1 MTRAKTLLLAASS
14 IGIVYVISYVF
25 LWSQVESGTLQRR
38 PQLPLATI
46 EPLKT
51 LDIHLSSMATATQR
65 RQQTLQSEKQEMGDQ
80 LASLNNV
87 LSTSPDLLGHAGTAF
102 LSIQELLLSTRVSLE
117 KLEDLI
123 DKANTQLIRV
133 NDGLMS
139 GAPRDGIVVEL
150 RTLPDLE
157 KNLQELQDT
166 IDVSVARN
174 EGGLRVDPGALTHYA
189 YLNWQS
195 LSVYNVGQRQLS
207 QDQKDS
213 SKEISELASRFNDI
227 VDLLPVFYST
237 GGIFVL

>member
-46 EPLKT
+46 ETLKT

-80 LASLNNV
+80 LAS
-87 LSTSPDLLGHAGTAF
+87 